1 MGNVFCYSS
10 ETLEKVM
17 PIRTISMIALTV
29 YFDWIKEKAVW
40 NGENVQLKDSF
51 DFTLQPFNLKYYEFQ
66 KKISWNQ
73 YK

>member
-1 MGNVFCYSS
+1 MGNVFCYST

-51 DFTLQPFNLKYYEFQ
+51 DFELQPFNLKYSNFHQ
-66 KKISWNQ
+66 KFT
-73 YK
+73 